1 MISGIEN
8 TSAASMG
15 GSMPLSRS
23 QSDELRESFLL
34 LLTTQLQN
42 QDPLN
47 PLENAE
53 MTSQIAQINTV
64 SGIEKLNETLQ
75 IITGQIDA
83 NQALQAS
90 ALVGKGVLVA
100 GDQVLLQQDEE
111 QEGVVYTTPFGIE
124 LQTPAENVRVTIT
137 GQDGAITSQF
147 DTGPVEAGVTSFRWD
162 GLDTQGEAAASGAY
176 SVSLEATDA
185 EEEVIV
191 AETLEYAAV
200 LGVTPQDSNGNVS
213 LDLGAIHGQ
222 VGLDAIRQIL

>member
-1 MISGIEN
+1 MSGIEN
-8 TSAASMG
+8 TNAASMG
-15 GSMPLSRS
+15 GTMPLSRS

-64 SGIEKLNETLQ
+64 SGIEQLNETLQ
-75 IITGQIDA
+75 MITGQIDA

-100 GDQVLLQQDEE
+100 GDRVLLEQDED
-111 QEGVVYTTPFGIE
+111 GVAYTTPFGIE
-124 LQTPAENVRVTIT
+124 LQAPAENVCVTIT
-137 GQDGAITSQF
+137 GADGAVISQF

-162 GLDTQGEAAASGAY
+162 GLNTEGDVAASGAY
-176 SVSLEATDA
+176 TVSLEAVDA
-185 EEEVIV
+185 DEEVITGESLQY
-191 AETLEYAAV
+191 AEV
-200 LGVTPQDSNGNVS
+200 LGVTPQDENGQVS
-213 LDLGAIHGQ
+213 LDLGAIYGQ
-222 VGLDAIRQIL
+222 MGLDAIRQIL